1 MYASDGAT
9 SNAGSKTASHK
20 RVTPE
25 RHNRNGTTRADG
37 GPMSKWITRTPNDR
51 WKARLAI
58 PGRGTRNRTFNR
70 KIDAQKW
77 LRNEQANLDRAEWTD
92 PRLARMSFSEWSTEW
107 LETRRHLKPKTLAGY
122 ESLLRVHL
130 LPQFGEMPLSGIDPY
145 MIEAW
150 VIELTDLGL
159 SSSRIRQAHQLLS
172 MILKASVRARRLTMN
187 PAVGTPLPRATRR
200 PPKFLTAEQVDAL
213 VGAVPERYEALIFV
227 LAYGGIRW
235 AEAVGLKLGRVNLL
249 RRRIEVVETLSEVNG
264 KLYAVPPKTWESRT
278 IAIPPFVADAL
289 GAHVGRFTDGGPHSL
304 VFTTDSGTPLRSSN
318 FRRNVWLP
326 AITEID
332 QDGLRP
338 HDLRHTCASLLIA
351 ADAHPR
357 HIKEH
362 LGHSSIRVTMDVYG
376 HLYEDS
382 RDEIAERLETNR
394 RTGTVH

>member
-1 MYASDGAT
+1 
-9 SNAGSKTASHK
+9 
-20 RVTPE
+20 
-25 RHNRNGTTRADG
+25 
-37 GPMSKWITRTPNDR
+37 MSKWITRTPNDR

>member
-1 MYASDGAT
+1 
-9 SNAGSKTASHK
+9 
-20 RVTPE
+20 
-25 RHNRNGTTRADG
+25 
-37 GPMSKWITRTPNDR
+37 MSKWITKTPNGR
-51 WKARLAI
+51 WKARLAV
-58 PGRGTRNRTFNR
+58 PGRGTRNRTFDR

-92 PRLARMSFSEWSTEW
+92 PRLARTSFAEWATEW

-122 ESLLRVHL
+122 ESLLHVHL
-130 LPQFGEMPLSGIDPY
+130 LPRFGEIPLSGIDPY
-145 MIEAW
+145 TIETW
-150 VIELTDLGL
+150 VVELTDSGL
-159 SSSRIRQAHQLLS
+159 SPSRVRQAHQLLS
-172 MILKASVRARRLTMN
+172 MILKASVRARRLTTN
-187 PAVGTPLPRATRR
+187 PAVGTPLPRTTRR
-200 PPKFLTAEQVDAL
+200 PPRFLTADQVDQLA
-213 VGAVPERYEALIFV
+213 GAVPERYGALILV

-249 RRRIEVVETLSEVNG
+249 RRRIEVTETLSEVNG

-278 IAIPPFVADAL
+278 IAIPPFVANAI
-289 GAHVGRFTDGGPHSL
+289 GIHIGRFTDGDPDSL
-304 VFTTDSGTPLRSSN
+304 VFTTDAGTPLRSSN

-326 AITEID
+326 AIAEIG

-382 RDEIAERLETNR
+382 KDEIAERLETHR
-394 RTGTVH
+394 RTGTVR

>member
-1 MYASDGAT
+1 
-9 SNAGSKTASHK
+9 
-20 RVTPE
+20 
-25 RHNRNGTTRADG
+25 
-37 GPMSKWITRTPNDR
+37 MSKWITKTPNGR

-58 PGRGTRNRTFNR
+58 PGRGTRNRTFDR

-77 LRNEQANLDRAEWTD
+77 LRSEQSNLDRAAWTD
-92 PRLARMSFSEWSTEW
+92 PRLARTSFDEWATDW

-130 LPQFGEMPLSGIDPY
+130 LPRFGDMPLSGIDPY
-145 MIEAW
+145 VVESW
-150 VIELTDLGL
+150 VIELTDSGL

-172 MILKASVRARRLTMN
+172 MILKAAVRARRLTSN

-200 PPKFLTAEQVDAL
+200 PPRFLTADEVDAL
-213 VGAVPERYEALIFV
+213 ANVVPERYEALILV

-235 AEAVGLKLGRVNLL
+235 AEAVGLKLGRLNLL
-249 RRRIEVVETLSEVNG
+249 RRRIEITETLSEVNG
-264 KLYAVPPKTWESRT
+264 KLYVVPPKTWESRT
-278 IAIPPFVADAL
+278 IAIPPFVAEAL
-289 GAHVGRFTDGGPHSL
+289 GGHIARFADGDPNGL
-304 VFTTDSGTPLRSSN
+304 VFTTDAGTPLRSAN
-318 FRRNVWLP
+318 FRRKVWLR
-326 AITEID
+326 AVAEIS

-362 LGHSSIRVTMDVYG
+362 LGHSSISVTMDVYG

-382 RDEIAERLETNR
+382 RDEIAQRLETNR
-394 RTGTVH
+394 RRSAP